1 MELTKKQNSLIV
13 QAMLKGKKILNP
25 QDYQNKDSIIQGVC
39 SICGAPFEGS
49 VEELLKKDFEC
60 MSCLQKEATNVEDNA
75 PYFLALDAA
84 SYTTGVA
91 IFNRQGQLLSHK
103 AINID
108 KKKDFFV
115 RVNELKQEIVK
126 LIEENKIT
134 CVILED
140 CQYQMNPVLFKKLAM
155 LQGVIRYTV
164 LQELNKE
171 LITAYPDEWRSYNH
185 IGGTKRPEQK
195 KAAID
200 KIKAIYQRDIS
211 EDESESILLGKYG
224 VYSYNNIHVD
234 DE

>member
-13 QAMLKGKKILNP
+13 QATLKGKKILNP

-39 SICGAPFEGS
+39 SKCGTPFEGS
-49 VEELLKKDFEC
+49 VEKLLKEDFEC
-60 MSCLQKEATNVEDNA
+60 MSCLQKDAENIQDTD

-91 IFNRQGQLLSHK
+91 IFNRGGQLLSHQ

-115 RVNELKQEIVK
+115 RVYELKQEIVK